1 MIAIWKMVA
10 LWSVP
15 WLALA
20 ASAQQ
25 PADMPADEAE
35 PVVGQLEHA
44 GYVLVGPRGRHYVF
58 GGLAVAD
65 YDADGQHKIV
75 TLKLQEPTLLPQP
88 DENFIYYRELGSGLR
103 WAISRQPQADDTYP
117 VYFQPAAPT
126 PRWVLFHRAR
136 LIWPEHEAATGASD
150 PGVLPSM
157 PSSERCNL
165 SP

>member
-1 MIAIWKMVA
+1 MIALLKMVA

-15 WLALA
+15 WLSLA

-25 PADMPADEAE
+25 PADMPADEAV

-75 TLKLQEPTLLPQP
+75 TLKLEEPTLLPKP
-88 DENFIYYRELGSGLR
+88 DENFIYYRELGSGRR

-117 VYFQPAAPT
+117 VYFQPAAAAPKWT
-126 PRWVLFHRAR
+126 LFHRAR
-136 LIWPEHEAATGASD
+136 LIWPEHEAATGAA
-150 PGVLPSM
+150 PS
-157 PSSERCNL
+157 PLAPHTLGKVPCAAA
-165 SP
+165 P